1 MRAELAT
8 NVPKEK
14 KMGKKKGFDEYEVES
29 AAQTLIEAQKVKGDR
44 ALLKAATKEVEK
56 QAKATTKALQGIRG
70 KK

>member
-14 KMGKKKGFDEYEVES
+14 KMGKKKRFDEYEVED
-29 AAQTLIEAQKVKGDR
+29 AARTLIEAQKVKGDSR
-44 ALLKAATKEVEK
+44 LLKAATKEVEK
-56 QAKATTKALQGIRG
+56 QAKATAKALQGIRG